1 LIRFEEKKTMAKRKK
16 QTRRQL
22 FLKQRQAIEALA
34 EAAETALNAGDTE
47 GFKRAYA
54 AKQALLQVQ
63 SEG

>member
-1 LIRFEEKKTMAKRKK
+1 MPKRKK

-22 FLKQRQAIEALA
+22 FIKQRQAIEALA
-34 EAAETALNAGDTE
+34 EAAENALNAGDTE